1 MSDISQEKMN
11 RLTDIL
17 KGMGSVAVAFS
28 GGVDSTLLM
37 KAAHDTLGDK
47 AIAITD
53 HACTFPE
60 RELDEARQFC
70 RDEGIRHIVF
80 ESDELDLP
88 EFRQNTPDRCYACK
102 KSIFTRI
109 QEIAKVNG
117 IHYVAEGTNTDD
129 EKDYRPGSR
138 AVAELGVRSPLQEA
152 GLSKSEIRALSLKQN
167 IPTWNKPALACLAT
181 RFVYGEE
188 ITREKLDMV
197 ERAEDL
203 LHNLGFG
210 QLRVRVHQDVAR
222 IELDPVEMKHVF
234 DNEIRRRIVDKF
246 QEYGFK
252 YVSVDLGGYRSGSM
266 NETLPEGSLRD
277 TQ

>member
-1 MSDISQEKMN
+1 MSDILQEKMN

-109 QEIAKVNG
+109 QEIAKENG

-181 RFVYGEE
+181 RFVYGE
-188 ITREKLDMV
+188 D
-197 ERAEDL
+197 
-203 LHNLGFG
+203 
-210 QLRVRVHQDVAR
+210 AR
-222 IELDPVEMKHVF
+222 YFV
-234 DNEIRRRIVDKF
+234 
-246 QEYGFK
+246 
-252 YVSVDLGGYRSGSM
+252 
-266 NETLPEGSLRD
+266 
-277 TQ
+277 

>member
-1 MSDISQEKMN
+1 MSDILQEKMN

-109 QEIAKVNG
+109 QEIAKENG

>member
-1 MSDISQEKMN
+1 MSDILQEKMN